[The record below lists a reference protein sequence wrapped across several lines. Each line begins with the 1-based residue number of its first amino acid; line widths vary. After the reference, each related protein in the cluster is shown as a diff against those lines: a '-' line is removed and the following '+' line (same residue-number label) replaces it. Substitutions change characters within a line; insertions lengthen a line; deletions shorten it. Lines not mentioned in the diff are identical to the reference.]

1 MPEPSDVRRTR
12 RAVVGVPRSLHERL
26 VDVLRDVR
34 YPAERWEI
42 IAGAAARGADTVTA
56 YRLAR
61 LPYRTYP
68 DLDAVLAG
76 VFAGRAAVPRPG
88 PVEPA

>member
-1 MPEPSDVRRTR
+1 MPDPTAGRGSRLPAEP
-12 RAVVGVPRSLHERL
+12 VPRSLQDRL

-42 IAGAAARGADTVTA
+42 IAGATTRGADALTA
-56 YRLAR
+56 CHLAR
-61 LPYRTYP
+61 LPYRTYT
-68 DLDAVLAG
+68 DLDAVLTG
-76 VFAGRAAVPRPG
+76 VFGRRPVTPPG